1 MTPTTRSAVRLLS
14 TAVAAAFASGA
25 IAATEPRQGHV
36 TTIALSPA
44 SPVVPGTNVI
54 ITVNG
59 VAPCGA
65 IEVNFGDTVDQTFAV
80 SGVPFQVAH
89 TYPNAGNFTIAAKGQ
104 GNCSGQTTAPLVVQ
118 PPAAPKTD
126 LTVSL
131 QVASPAVTGKSD
143 PVSVIVRNGP
153 VAASGVQVRV
163 TFSTGWTIADSPGAG
178 CVKQALG
185 QVLCT
190 TGSLAPGAAQT
201 FRIDAA
207 APTDPLVVR
216 KGTTSAASVDA
227 VVDPAN
233 QVPETNE
240 NNNTATAEV
249 SLERRADLAADG
261 SSLPTTGSVGSD
273 LTYPVRVKNLGD
285 ADTSN
290 VAVRFFLSKQVDFV
304 RVDGSQLTNCVVSF
318 PVPNLPIVNCTAPS
332 VPAGGLVTANVV
344 THVITG
350 LVAGDHI
357 DFKMQVDPS
366 NAIPDRDGNNNI
378 ASVTT
383 TLSAAVDLAI
393 TSVTVERHAAAA
405 APGGSSDFALACNPD
420 PLARTSD
427 ANTIVHVQIKNL
439 GPGQTT
445 SAVAAVAWIA
455 GTFPAQAGDCSAGTH
470 CANHVCV
477 AGPPPAN
484 PAINFDHAAIPAMLP
499 GATVEIVF
507 FADRTSDAAVLGTVT
522 IDPSHSINDPNR
534 ANNVAQIK

>member
-1 MTPTTRSAVRLLS
+1 MNPAIRIATHVLS
-14 TAVAAAFASGA
+14 IAVAAGLATGA

-36 TTIALSPA
+36 TTITLSPA

-59 VAPCGA
+59 AAPCGA
-65 IEVNFGDTVDQTFAV
+65 IEINFGDGVDQVFPVSTMPFAL
-80 SGVPFQVAH
+80 AH
-89 TYPNAGNFTIAAKGQ
+89 TYPNAGTFTITAKGQ
-104 GNCSGQTTAPLVVQ
+104 GNCSGQTTAPLIVQ
-118 PPAAPKTD
+118 PPSANTD

-143 PVSVIVRNGP
+143 PVSVIVHNGP
-153 VAASGVQVRV
+153 VAVSGVAVRV
-163 TFSTGWTIADSPGAG
+163 TFSTGWTIAASPGAG
-178 CVKQALG
+178 CVQQAFG

-190 TGSLAPGAAQT
+190 TGSLAPNATQT

-207 APTDPLVVR
+207 APANPLVAR
-216 KGTTSAASVDA
+216 RGSAPDASVSA

-233 QVPETNE
+233 QIAETNE
-240 NNNTATAEV
+240 NNNTATADV

-261 SSLPTTGSVGSD
+261 SSLPTTGSVGGD

-285 ADTSN
+285 ADAGN

-304 RVDGSQLTNCVVSF
+304 RVDGTQLTNCVVSF
-318 PVPNLPIVNCTAPS
+318 PVPNLPIVNCTASS

-350 LVAGDHI
+350 LVNGDRI

-366 NAIPDRDGNNNI
+366 NAIPDRDTTNNI

-393 TSVTVERHAAAA
+393 TSVTVERHAAASP
-405 APGGSSDFALACNPD
+405 PGSNSDFALACNAD
-420 PLARTSD
+420 LLAKSSD
-427 ANTIVHVQIKNL
+427 ANTIVHVQIKNI

-445 SAVAAVAWIA
+445 SAVVTVTWIA
-455 GTFPAQAGDCSAGTH
+455 GVFPPQAGDCSTGTH
-470 CANHVCV
+470 CSNRLCV

-499 GATVEIVF
+499 GSTVEIVF
-507 FADRTSDAAVLGTVT
+507 FASRTSDAAVLGTVT
-522 IDPSHSINDPNR
+522 IDPTHSINDPNR